1 MDVNLPLLNGHDATR
16 EIRAFNPTIPII
28 AQTANAMMGDKEK
41 ALDAGCSDFI
51 TKPIQAKILLDKVGF
66 FLAK

>member
-1 MDVNLPLLNGHDATR
+1 V
-16 EIRAFNPTIPII
+16 FNPSIPII

-51 TKPIQAKILLDKVGF
+51 TKPIQAKILLGKVGF